1 MGLHADTPV
10 ALFNRLSSNGFSVFK
25 PCVNLW
31 GMLRFAALM
40 EMSKLLNTGLDA
52 DTLALCVRLCENGV
66 NPEALALVIQ
76 ELRRE
81 SAAIKVRVTFVWQT
95 QGGTAGCSN
104 CNAKHNGGGG
114 GGGFNGFLIFKKVFT
129 HLDYKPFAQKVL

>member
-1 MGLHADTPV
+1 MGLDADTPV
-10 ALFNRLSSNGFSVFK
+10 ALFIRLSSNANGFSVFK

-31 GMLRFAALM
+31 GMLHFAALM

-81 SAAIKVRVTFVWQT
+81 SAAIKVRVTFLWQT
-95 QGGTAGCSN
+95 QGQLAAAIAMPN
-104 CNAKHNGGGG
+104 IMGGGG
-114 GGGFNGFLIFKKVFT
+114 GGGL
-129 HLDYKPFAQKVL
+129 

>member
-1 MGLHADTPV
+1 
-10 ALFNRLSSNGFSVFK
+10 
-25 PCVNLW
+25 
-31 GMLRFAALM
+31 M

-81 SAAIKVRVTFVWQT
+81 SAAIKVRLISNLLSSLSTRKTGCNRCTTRLYNYHSLTFVEFYIL
-95 QGGTAGCSN
+95 
-104 CNAKHNGGGG
+104 HNFAISLGGGG
-114 GGGFNGFLIFKKVFT
+114 GRGR
-129 HLDYKPFAQKVL
+129 